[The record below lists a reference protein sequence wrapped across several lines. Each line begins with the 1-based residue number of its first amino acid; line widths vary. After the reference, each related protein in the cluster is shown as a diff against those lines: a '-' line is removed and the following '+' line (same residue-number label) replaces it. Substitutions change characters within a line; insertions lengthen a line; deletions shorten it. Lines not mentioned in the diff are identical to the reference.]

1 MATQKKESMTIKEA
15 EKYRKTSQVTLN
27 KIEKFYK
34 LSKQIKTLTNTLNTL
49 EKDLI
54 EEVLADKSLS
64 KNKYYD
70 IGKFFIGISQNEPSF
85 ATSKADLE
93 KKLIEMGVDI
103 EPLKKYGATPKATF
117 KVEVTGRK

>member
-1 MATQKKESMTIKEA
+1 MENEKKESMTIKEA
-15 EKYRKTSQVTLN
+15 VKYRKTSQVTLN

-70 IGKFFIGISQNEPSF
+70 IGKFFIGVSQKEPPF